1 MWKKIAL
8 IVLCGLV
15 MLGIRGT
22 WAQQQVRTEEKKTE
36 SKYQEPDRGL
46 DNQMLQEK
54 TVSEQTETQ
63 EQQVNASS
71 DTPVADD
78 KTQGGSV
85 SEAGETFAAAG
96 DNVIR
101 QQEPQGEEAL
111 QQEAFEYEK
120 GYIFVGDSRFYLMNE
135 DCGIEEVPN
144 FFVVSCPGM
153 GYRWLVLTALPKVS
167 DIQKQHPEIERWAII
182 CGLGVNDLSYA
193 ASYVRQYTSLSEDM
207 ELWLLSVNP
216 TGEGAPSRCGNDR
229 IEAFNRELRQ
239 VSGAKY
245 IDSYSYLKK
254 LGYRTA
260 SDGVHYDSDS
270 NWAIY
275 AYILEQLYREVGN
288 DPVNES
294 ECEARASTLER
305 KLSQEYGR

>member
-1 MWKKIAL
+1 MGKKIAL

-15 MLGIRGT
+15 MLGIRGA
-22 WAQQQVRTEEKKTE
+22 WAQQQARTEEKKTE
-36 SKYQEPDRGL
+36 SRYQEPDRGF
-46 DNQMLQEK
+46 DNQVLQEK
-54 TVSEQTETQ
+54 TVPEQTETQ
-63 EQQVNASS
+63 ERQVNASS
-71 DTPVADD
+71 DMPMNDD

-85 SEAGETFAAAG
+85 TEAGEAFVAAG

-101 QQEPQGEEAL
+101 QEEPQGEEAL
-111 QQEAFEYEK
+111 YQEAFEYEK

-153 GYRWLVLTALPKVS
+153 GYRWLVSTALPKVS
-167 DIQKQHPEIERWAII
+167 DIQKQHPEIERWALI
-182 CGLGVNDLSYA
+182 CGLGINDLSYA
-193 ASYVRQYTSLSEDM
+193 ASYVRQYISLSQNT

-245 IDSYSYLKK
+245 IDSYRYLKK
-254 LGYRTA
+254 LGYHTA

-275 AYILEQLYREVGN
+275 SYILEQLYREAGN

-305 KLSQEYGR
+305 KLSRE

>member
-1 MWKKIAL
+1 M

-15 MLGIRGT
+15 MLGIRGA
-22 WAQQQVRTEEKKTE
+22 WAQQQARTEEKKTE
-36 SKYQEPDRGL
+36 SRYQEPDRGF
-46 DNQMLQEK
+46 DNQVLQEK
-54 TVSEQTETQ
+54 TVPEQTETQ
-63 EQQVNASS
+63 ERQVSASS
-71 DTPVADD
+71 DMPVNAD

-85 SEAGETFAAAG
+85 TEAGEAFVAAG

-101 QQEPQGEEAL
+101 QEEPQWEET
-111 QQEAFEYEK
+111 FEYEK

-153 GYRWLVLTALPKVS
+153 GYRWLVSTALPKVS
-167 DIQKQHPEIERWAII
+167 DIQKQHPEIERWALI
-182 CGLGVNDLSYA
+182 CGLGINDLSYA
-193 ASYVRQYTSLSEDM
+193 ASYVRQYISLSQNT

-245 IDSYSYLKK
+245 IDSYRYLKK
-254 LGYRTA
+254 LGYHTA

-275 AYILEQLYREVGN
+275 SYILEQLYREAGN

-305 KLSQEYGR
+305 KLSRE